1 MRKKGIL
8 VRKIKKIIE
17 TEKDPAITFFQL
29 TSYKKRRKI
38 SFTKIPLFWKKI
50 YFKIYPRCS
59 QIKIEKKSLFSKS
72 PSIFLSPFKK
82 VVHKEN
88 LIKLPFLLK
97 KLVKFYIFQQEL
109 KKIKNPIK

>member
-59 QIKIEKKSLFSKS
+59 QIKIEK
-72 PSIFLSPFKK
+72 
-82 VVHKEN
+82 N
-88 LIKLPFLLK
+88 L
-97 KLVKFYIFQQEL
+97 YFQ
-109 KKIKNPIK
+109 NPPQFFISF